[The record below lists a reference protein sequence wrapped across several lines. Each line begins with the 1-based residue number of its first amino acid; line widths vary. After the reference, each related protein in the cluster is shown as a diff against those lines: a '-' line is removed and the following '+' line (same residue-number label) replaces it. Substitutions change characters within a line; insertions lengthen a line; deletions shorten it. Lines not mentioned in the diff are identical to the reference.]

1 MLKLRPEILE
11 RDGKKQFVVLRYEEY
26 QAMREAIDD
35 LEDLRDLRRA
45 QLKERHLPTIPAAEV
60 RRRLRAKTKARMRG

>member
-26 QAMREAIDD
+26 EAMREAIDD
-35 LEDLRDLRRA
+35 LEDLRDLRQA
-45 QLKERHLPTIPAAEV
+45 KLKEGALPTIPASEV
-60 RRRLRAKTKARMRG
+60 RRRLRAKGKSRRS